1 MAAATLILMAAAML
15 ADAVMG
21 DPPRIWRRI
30 PHPVVLM
37 GRIVAHADTSF
48 NREAARAGIRRL
60 AGCGALLLLLV
71 MTGSVAWLLHRL
83 LSGIPGGFVVEAVL
97 AGILIAQRSLVEHVR
112 DVEAALRLDGLAAGR
127 VAVGRIVGRDTGAL
141 DEAGVRRAAL
151 ESLGEN
157 LSDGVVAPVFWGCL
171 FGLPG
176 IAIYKAINT
185 ADSMIGHRTPRYL
198 EFGWAA
204 ARLDDLANWLPARL
218 TGLLIVL
225 AAGRH
230 GWRSLRIMRRDA
242 HRHRSP
248 NAGWPEAALAG
259 ALNVR
264 LCGPRRYGPVP
275 VLEPWLNPEGA
286 DPRSRHLHAALHMTI
301 SACLSL
307 GAAVLVLAGLAWWL
321 GW

>member
-21 DPPRIWRRI
+21 DPPRLWRRL

-48 NREAARAGIRRL
+48 NHESAGDLARRL
-60 AGCGALLLLLV
+60 AGCGALLLLLLMV
-71 MTGSVAWLLHRL
+71 GSVAWLLHRL
-83 LSGIPGGFVVEAVL
+83 LAGIPGGFVVEAVL

-127 VAVGRIVGRDTGAL
+127 VAVSRIVGRDTADL

-176 IAIYKAINT
+176 IAVYKAINT
-185 ADSMIGHRTPRYL
+185 ADSMIGHRTPRYRA
-198 EFGWAA
+198 FGWAA

-218 TGLLIVL
+218 TGLLIAL

-230 GWRSLRIMRRDA
+230 GWRSLRVMRRDA
-242 HRHRSP
+242 RRHRSP

-264 LCGPRRYGPVP
+264 LCGPRHYAGQP
-275 VLEPWLNPEGA
+275 VLEPWLNPAGA
-286 DPRSRHLHAALHMTI
+286 DPRSRHLRAALHMTI
-301 SACLSL
+301 STCLAL
-307 GAAVLVLAGLAWWL
+307 GALLLALAGLAWWL